1 MADDTNQLLEW
12 YFQMYRIRYFEE
24 TCKVLYQRNLILG
37 SIHLS
42 IGQEA
47 IAVGACSA
55 LRTTDMTFVTF
66 RGHGHCLAKGADS
79 HRLMAEILKK
89 RDGCCKGKGGSLH
102 LCDTSVGVMEGNG
115 IVGAGIP
122 HAVGAAMAFRYRQT
136 DQVAVAVFG
145 DGATNQGAFHEAAN
159 LASIWDLP
167 VIFLCENNQY
177 SEMTP
182 IKDMIRVKS
191 PLVDRA
197 GSYAIPAVVVDGND
211 PQEVSVAMHTAVAR
225 ARDGSGPTFL
235 EAVSYRLEG
244 HMYGDTGG
252 YRSDDEVARAL
263 ENEPIA
269 RLRKRLLT
277 LGVPSQDLDERAR
290 KAEEEMNS
298 AAEFAIASPEPDS
311 MDAFEDVY
319 A

>member
-1 MADDTNQLLEW
+1 MTTDKTRLMTW
-12 YFQMYRIRYFEE
+12 YYEMCRLRYFEE
-24 TCKVLYQRNLILG
+24 TCKSLYQRNLILG

-47 IAVGACSA
+47 IAVGTCSA
-55 LRTTDMTFVTF
+55 LRKTDMAFVTF

-79 HRLMAEILKK
+79 RRLMAEILKK
-89 RDGCCKGKGGSLH
+89 RDGCCRGKGGSLH

-122 HAVGAAMAFRYRQT
+122 HAVGAALAFRHKQS

-159 LASIWDLP
+159 LAAIWNLP
-167 VIFLCENNQY
+167 VIFVCENNQY

-182 IKDMIRVKS
+182 IKEMIGVKN
-191 PLVDRA
+191 PLADRA
-197 GSYAIPAVVVDGND
+197 GSYAIPSAIVDGND
-211 PQEVSVAMHTAVAR
+211 PEAVSAAMHTAVSR
-225 ARDGSGPTFL
+225 ARRGEGPTFL
-235 EAVSYRLEG
+235 EAITYRLEG

-252 YRSDDEVARAL
+252 YRSDDEVAEAHK
-263 ENEPIA
+263 NEPIE
-269 RLRKRLLT
+269 RLRQRLLA
-277 LGVPSQDLDERAR
+277 LGVQSTDLDERAR
-290 KAEEEMNS
+290 LAEEEMKS
-298 AAEFAIASPEPDS
+298 AAEFAIASPEPEA